1 MPGAGIESGGAVAL
15 PRLMLVT
22 DRRRTRGREL
32 VTLVA
37 QAAQGGVGLVQVR
50 EPDLPDDALRDLVG
64 RIRLAVPPSTTILVN
79 GSRRAARTLHVGLH
93 LPAAAAPIGEAE
105 DERAGYPLY
114 GRSVHDEAEARRALE
129 DRADYVVLG
138 TIYPTP
144 SKPGHPGRGAGL
156 VRSIRRLVEPVPV
169 FAIGGVTVTQIPE
182 LVHAGA
188 HGVAVCGA
196 LLGANHPR
204 RVAQAMR
211 LALEVAE
218 RADAAETGRARPSD
232 SS

>member
-1 MPGAGIESGGAVAL
+1 MVVDGVESGGAVTL
-15 PRLMLVT
+15 PHLMLVT

-37 QAAQGGVGLVQVR
+37 QAAQGGVRLVQV
-50 EPDLPDDALRDLVG
+50 RDLVG
-64 RIRLAVPPSTTILVN
+64 RIRLAVPPSTVILVN
-79 GSRRAARTLHVGLH
+79 GSRRAARTLHAGLH
-93 LPAAAAPIGEAE
+93 LPAAASPIGEAE
-105 DERAGYPLY
+105 DERAAYPLY
-114 GRSVHDEAEARRALE
+114 GRSVHDDAEARRAVE
-129 DRADYVVLG
+129 DQADYIVLG

-156 VRSIRRLVEPVPV
+156 VRRIRRLVEPVPV
-169 FAIGGVTVTQIPE
+169 FAIGGVTVARIPE

-218 RADAAETGRARPSD
+218 RADAAEPGRPRPPD